1 MAGWWTLVRIVHV
14 LSAAIWVGSLVA
26 FAFFFRPTV
35 ERELSGD
42 DAARLVDRS
51 GRTLGFFV
59 AGVLVPVQLFSGLAL
74 LLYRGFRI
82 GGFGG
87 DSLYARLVMAK
98 VVLFFV
104 VVGVSAAH
112 GVASTRGAAGA
123 SRSLATLALV
133 GSVALAALGAAMVR

>member
-14 LSAAIWVGSLVA
+14 LSAAVWVGGLVA
-26 FAFFFRPTV
+26 FAFFFRPTA
-35 ERELSGD
+35 ERELPGD
-42 DAARLVDRS
+42 EAARLVDRA

-82 GGFGG
+82 TGFGSE
-87 DSLYARLVMAK
+87 SLYAKLVMAK
-98 VVLFFV
+98 ILLFLV

-123 SRSLATLALV
+123 SRALATLALA
-133 GSVALAALGAAMVR
+133 GSVVLAAVGAAMVR